1 MPSLYLIESKVRE
14 AGSRAPRT
22 RGARRPIAGACVWG
36 GRDAWR
42 VGRDGDASS
51 SWAGNAWVGFSE
63 LNGCSMDKPRSIR
76 KHMVATDYA
85 TPRHVGLNRRAHG
98 DPASSLAGERMAEFA
113 SVRFLPD
120 LRGIKKTRNSAVF

>member
-63 LNGCSMDKPRSIR
+63 PNGCSMDKPRSIR

-85 TPRHVGLNRRAHG
+85 TPRRSEPAGARGSSFQPRWRAHG
-98 DPASSLAGERMAEFA
+98 RICFGSFS
-113 SVRFLPD
+113 
-120 LRGIKKTRNSAVF
+120 T

>member
-1 MPSLYLIESKVRE
+1 MGGLLRAERMFDGQASQHTE
-14 AGSRAPRT
+14 AH
-22 RGARRPIAGACVWG
+22 
-36 GRDAWR
+36 GRHGLR
-42 VGRDGDASS
+42 
-51 SWAGNAWVGFSE
+51 
-63 LNGCSMDKPRSIR
+63 
-76 KHMVATDYA
+76 HA